1 MMRSLWLWGAAFT
14 LFTIGNPLST
24 YSQSHNS
31 GVSSDI
37 SVESLLTLNNIERK
51 SVYRPLSEKPF
62 LWPATYLTWSVTKGH
77 FIANAN
83 VRFDLYYDRDPD
95 GFDAVNRLYMRNDE
109 SYIGFQNEWAQVLVG
124 RKQYHWGLPGQNA
137 LFLSDNA
144 RTFDQLAMAFDFG
157 SFSYDLVL
165 GQLDDLSSDGRF
177 GQDTRNDPGA
187 KRRFVSLKRF
197 TWRPNDNLTLSY
209 KEAILYSGTNANWS
223 PRYMVPTSLYVFLA
237 DNAPRNDQINLLFGG
252 SILWTP
258 GNWLAYSELMI
269 DDIIFNRKE
278 RGITETGM
286 GAWLG
291 HLSWTD
297 ETTHIQWHSEAIG
310 YQAYNTDQAEG
321 RYLYLGRGLATQFN
335 DYVFTE
341 IRAVKSLQG
350 VQGDYHGDHSDKKR
364 ATHQNGTK
372 IQNAILGA
380 SLGFLWQ
387 GEQTINQPFTS
398 AYPDGSRF
406 ERVLTGDVE
415 RTIRAAI
422 QFGLETQSKSAVE
435 LGIGYNWVQNPGH
448 QRGESSGRWAGSI
461 IVRQGFSFSSNSTQ
475 P

>member
-1 MMRSLWLWGAAFT
+1 M
-14 LFTIGNPLST
+14 LST
-24 YSQSHNS
+24 SVSVLCITSNLTFAQKSSIQNNEFSHKFFITS
-31 GVSSDI
+31 EITS
-37 SVESLLTLNNIERK
+37 NNTERQTT
-51 SVYRPLSEKPF
+51 YRPLTDKPF
-62 LWPATYLTWSVTKGH
+62 FWPATNLTWTVTKGY

-109 SYIGFQNEWAQVLVG
+109 SYVGFQNDWAQVLVG
-124 RKQYHWGLPGQNA
+124 RKQHHWGVPGQNA
-137 LFLSDNA
+137 LFLSSNS
-144 RTFDQLAMAFDFG
+144 RTFDQLSMAFDFG
-157 SFSYDLVL
+157 PYSYDLVL
-165 GQLDDLSSDGRF
+165 GQLDELSSDGRF

-197 TWRPNDNLTLSY
+197 RWRPNNNLTLSY
-209 KEAILYSGTNANWS
+209 KEAILYSGINANWS

-252 SILWTP
+252 SVQWTP
-258 GNWLAYSELMI
+258 GNWVAYSELMI

-278 RGITETGM
+278 RGITETGT

-291 HLSWTD
+291 HLSWTN
-297 ETTHIQWHSEAIG
+297 ETSHIQWHSEVIG

-341 IRAVKSLQG
+341 VRGSKSLRVGQG
-350 VQGDYHGDHSDKKR
+350 GAYGDHNVINRSSN
-364 ATHQNGTK
+364 QNKNK
-372 IQNAILGA
+372 IHNTTLGV
-380 SLGFLWQ
+380 SLGLLWQ

-415 RTIRAAI
+415 RTVRAAL

-435 LGIGYNWVQNPGH
+435 LDIGYNWVQNLGH
-448 QRGESSGRWAGSI
+448 QRGESGGRWAGSI
-461 IVRQGFSFSSNSTQ
+461 TVFKSVF
-475 P
+475 